1 MPAISLFTKNME
13 QSKTPLAPMLRL
25 SPSANV
31 VSEHFRVVG
40 LVVYSVII
48 FIFSF
53 ATASAWVAAA
63 TQAIRFEA
71 HAKHGANM
79 PYNFGST
86 HMAALG
92 SGNVHHKTQGSITKI
107 AFIFT
112 SVLTVVTLGL
122 AIGFAF
128 ASKSEHTFDISGSS
142 SSLIQNIYKHVEN
155 SEKKMSSKVVVPV
168 VPVLKQDENGS
179 TEEIADITPVNIT
192 IPIRI

>member
-1 MPAISLFTKNME
+1 ME
-13 QSKTPLAPMLRL
+13 QAQSLLSPFVRV

-31 VSEHFRVVG
+31 VSENLRVVG

-71 HAKHGANM
+71 HAKYGSYG
-79 PYNFGST
+79 PYDFSAT
-86 HMAALG
+86 HMAATGRGAL
-92 SGNVHHKTQGSITKI
+92 NHKAQNSITKI

-112 SVLTVVTLGL
+112 GVLTFVTLGL

-128 ASKSEHTFDISGSS
+128 ATKATDRAYDFSGSS
-142 SSLIQNIYKHVEN
+142 SSLIQNIHKHVQE
-155 SEKKMSSKVVVPV
+155 SEQKTSPKVVVPV
-168 VPVLKQDENGS
+168 VPVLKQDQNGS
-179 TEEIADITPVNIT
+179 AEEVADIPINIS
-192 IPIRI
+192 IPLPNKYR